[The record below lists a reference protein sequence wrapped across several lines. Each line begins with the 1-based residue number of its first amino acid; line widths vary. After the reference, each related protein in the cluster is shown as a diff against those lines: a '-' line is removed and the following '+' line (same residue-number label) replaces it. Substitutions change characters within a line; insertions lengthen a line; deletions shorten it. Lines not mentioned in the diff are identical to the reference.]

1 MKENIQNIQTGLLVV
16 IACTVIYGTF
26 LQDSSRSPRERAT
39 RQRNT
44 ERVSNVSATSPTQQ
58 PGSNMQLQKNNNQP
72 LPQTPLTNQPVAN
85 PTSMAFNELAHNF
98 GEINQDSENTHVFTF
113 TNTGDK
119 PLIIETATG
128 SCGCTVPE
136 FPKEPIAPGAS
147 SEIRV
152 VYKPGKQKGMQ
163 NKTITV
169 IANTQPKDTRLTVTA
184 NVNEVK

>member
-16 IACTVIYGTF
+16 IAATVIYGTF
-26 LQDSSRSPRERAT
+26 LKDSTPTRERH
-39 RQRNT
+39 RKT
-44 ERVSNVSATSPTQQ
+44 ERKSNVAATPQIQPNQQSQQ
-58 PGSNMQLQKNNNQP
+58 PTAPTS
-72 LPQTPLTNQPVAN
+72 QPVNN
-85 PTSMAFNELAHNF
+85 PTSIAFTAMAHDF
-98 GEINQDSENTHVFTF
+98 GAIDQNSENVYVFDF

-147 SEIRV
+147 SQIKV
-152 VYKPGKQKGMQ
+152 VYKPGKQKGLQ

-169 IANTQPKDTRLTVTA
+169 IANTQPKDTRLNITA
-184 NVNEVK
+184 NVQEVAE